1 MQRDYETL
9 KIKPGATFA
18 EVKRAYKKQAMEW
31 HPDRFPGDDEAQ
43 QIKATKK
50 FHQITEAYT
59 RIEIWHSKREQG
71 QYADQQPDYSSYGG
85 DPMGDDGGWRDEIRQ
100 DLPQFITRTW
110 RNGDKYEGMG
120 INQMMHGMGIF
131 TFANGS
137 VFTGQFRSGTM
148 TGQGKYN
155 FANGDEYTG
164 GMMDNQFHGQGKMT
178 FANGSKYM
186 GHFAQDKFHG
196 EGVFVTPE
204 GKVHAGQWEYGNLMT
219 EPESPFDRY

>member
-9 KIKPGATFA
+9 KIKPGATLE

-31 HPDRFPGDDEAQ
+31 HPDRFPGDDEVLQ
-43 QIKATKK
+43 KKATKQ
-50 FHQITEAYT
+50 FHRITEAYT
-59 RIEIWHSKREQG
+59 RLETRHNKQSEG
-71 QYADQQPDYSSYGG
+71 HYADEQPDYTSYGG
-85 DPMGDDGGWRDEIRQ
+85 DPMGDEGRWQDEIRP

-110 RNGDKYEGMG
+110 KNGDKYEGMG
-120 INQMMHGMGIF
+120 INKMMHGMGIF

-148 TGQGKYN
+148 NGQGKYS
-155 FANGDEYTG
+155 FANGDVYSG
-164 GMMDNQFHGQGKMT
+164 GFMDNQFHGQGKMT

-186 GHFAQDKFHG
+186 GNFSQDQFHG

-204 GKVHAGQWEYGNLMT
+204 GKVLAGQWEYGNLMT
-219 EPESPFDRY
+219 EPESPFGRY